1 MFGLKNLSIIGPLL
15 LSKALKQDSL
25 QRKRVN
31 EHLARAMGNNKGLWL
46 KLGQMLSI
54 KSEQW
59 KELGE
64 LPTGKSVQTIPAQE
78 FDSYIQS
85 LFNEE
90 NLDFTTI
97 QKIIYPGVAAS
108 LSQVH
113 EAELTSEKTE
123 RWIIKA
129 KLPGIHEVVAD
140 QLKVFKLAG
149 MSEKLAPR
157 SKSFSTNDYSRTFR
171 DSFQRELDYDQERS
185 HFKTLQELVNNKK
198 NAFVPLLHPHLQ
210 GKDFIIMQK
219 AQGQTWSEVIGTW
232 NRKEKRRLGHSL
244 VDHYLYQYF
253 VLGCA
258 QGDFHPG
265 NFLFQ
270 KTDNDDDVVITWIDL
285 GQCLSPSKKQRKAL
299 FYAIEG
305 SLDISVGDLFHA
317 WDFDLKKLS
326 PLKERLPLIL
336 ETLFAPFQSQ
346 TSLDLRTWD
355 LKKRLETIMGD
366 DKWWFRTAGSSE
378 LFLSIRCWLGLIGML
393 EKLEV
398 SLHFSQIWQEARHL
412 IAKTLEETSLEKTDF
427 KSIKFSDMAQSLN
440 VKITENDKTIVEVSL
455 PARAIEN
462 LPDFLSPEV
471 MIEIKKHSIDLEQLI
486 TQVLKEGLKPKVILD
501 LAISE
506 RNYFVTLV

>member
-149 MSEKLAPR
+149 MSKNSPHGVSPSQLMITPEPLETPFNVNLTTIKKGLI
-157 SKSFSTNDYSRTFR
+157 SKHYKSSSII
-171 DSFQRELDYDQERS
+171 
-185 HFKTLQELVNNKK
+185 KK
-198 NAFVPLLHPHLQ
+198 MLSYLCCILIF
-210 GKDFIIMQK
+210 
-219 AQGQTWSEVIGTW
+219 
-232 NRKEKRRLGHSL
+232 KEKTSSL
-244 VDHYLYQYF
+244 
-253 VLGCA
+253 C
-258 QGDFHPG
+258 
-265 NFLFQ
+265 
-270 KTDNDDDVVITWIDL
+270 
-285 GQCLSPSKKQRKAL
+285 
-299 FYAIEG
+299 
-305 SLDISVGDLFHA
+305 
-317 WDFDLKKLS
+317 
-326 PLKERLPLIL
+326 
-336 ETLFAPFQSQ
+336 
-346 TSLDLRTWD
+346 
-355 LKKRLETIMGD
+355 KRL
-366 DKWWFRTAGSSE
+366 KVK
-378 LFLSIRCWLGLIGML
+378 LG
-393 EKLEV
+393 
-398 SLHFSQIWQEARHL
+398 
-412 IAKTLEETSLEKTDF
+412 AK
-427 KSIKFSDMAQSLN
+427 
-440 VKITENDKTIVEVSL
+440 
-455 PARAIEN
+455 
-462 LPDFLSPEV
+462 
-471 MIEIKKHSIDLEQLI
+471 
-486 TQVLKEGLKPKVILD
+486 
-501 LAISE
+501 
-506 RNYFVTLV
+506 